1 MKKLILISL
10 LIISTSL
17 LFTGCNTPDSATQ
30 IGGNSQITIDLNKA
44 VDNVDSFFEGL
55 VDKVTS
61 PVK

>member
-17 LFTGCNTPDSATQ
+17 LFTGCNTPDSAIQ